1 MTVEYDRFGK
11 KKLAM
16 IWLTHEDA
24 ETRSEELDELI
35 KKLKAEKCMVI
46 VYRSG
51 DKDLAAYT
59 KALIK
64 HNL

>member
-1 MTVEYDRFGK
+1 MTVEYNRFGK

-16 IWLTHEDA
+16 IWLTHEDSEA
-24 ETRSEELDELI
+24 HSEELDDLI
-35 KKLKAEKCMVI
+35 GKMKAEKCTVI

-51 DKDLAAYT
+51 NKDLAAYT

-64 HNL
+64 QNL